1 MKSKGNVE
9 TIDVIA
15 FVFVVLLVSS
25 FALVVSAFFKIENL
39 EDRLGKAEARIIE
52 QQAFIRNQRNEDQ
65 DIWDMLNQHSE
76 HIGLIWER
84 IP

>member
-1 MKSKGNVE
+1 MFAEERFKAILTLLFVMIASGA
-9 TIDVIA
+9 VII
-15 FVFVVLLVSS
+15 VTMYDR
-25 FALVVSAFFKIENL
+25 IEDL
-39 EDRLGKAEARIIE
+39 QQRIGKAEARIIE
-52 QQAFIRNQRNEDQ
+52 QQAFIRNQRNNDQ

>member
-15 FVFVVLLVSS
+15 FLLITLLISS
-25 FALVVSAFFKIENL
+25 FVLVVTAFSKIENL
-39 EDRLGKAEARIIE
+39 EYRIGKAEARIIE
-52 QQAFIRNQRNEDQ
+52 QQAFIRNQRNVDQ